1 LRRPETAA
9 AISGIVFFSAALET
23 AVRSSVRPV
32 IVITRFTPIT
42 PITPIITA

>member
-23 AVRSSVRPV
+23 AVRSSVSAA
-32 IVITRFTPIT
+32 IVMTRFTPIA
-42 PITPIITA
+42 PIITA